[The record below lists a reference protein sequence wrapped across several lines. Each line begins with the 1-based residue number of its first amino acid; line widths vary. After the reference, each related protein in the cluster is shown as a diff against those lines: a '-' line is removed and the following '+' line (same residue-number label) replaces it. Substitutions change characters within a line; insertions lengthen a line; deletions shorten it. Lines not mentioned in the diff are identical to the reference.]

1 MVTIIDV
8 ANYAG
13 VSKTTV
19 STVLNNGPHVKP
31 ETRRR
36 VEEAIQAL
44 GYVCNNNARG
54 LRTKETRCLGVII
67 AIESKKIQTYEY
79 NYEAGLFSYGV
90 SNGIL
95 DGLDGTHY
103 GLITERYCPKEA
115 HGELPQLIKNARVDG
130 VFLVGGLFTYD
141 ILQKIQQ
148 TGIPIVGAGRFFE
161 SIDCVFAD
169 VVQAMYLQT
178 KELLQNGHRKLALIN
193 CPRSYVSSQDRL
205 LGWNKALGEYKRE
218 SVQTWQTYCPSNTG
232 EGGYLAMKQLWEQGI
247 RPDGITTANEPIALG
262 AMRFLFE
269 QGVRIPEDISIT
281 SYEASVL
288 GGYSSP
294 PLTSVNIQKEQM
306 GAIAAEML
314 LNRIENPD
322 APIAQ
327 HIIEPELLVRASVVK
342 K

>member
-31 ETRRR
+31 ETRKR
-36 VEEAIQAL
+36 VEEAVQAL

-54 LRTKETRCLGVII
+54 LRKKETRCLGVII

-79 NYEAGLFSYGV
+79 HYETGQFSYGV
-90 SNGIL
+90 SNGIV
-95 DGLDGTHY
+95 DGLIGTDY
-103 GLITERYCPKEA
+103 GLLTERYCPSESN
-115 HGELPQLIKNARVDG
+115 GELPQLIKNARVDG
-130 VFLVGGLFTYD
+130 VILVGGLFTYD
-141 ILQKIQQ
+141 ILQKIHQ
-148 TGIPIVGAGRFFE
+148 TGVPAVGVGRFFE

-169 VVQAMYLQT
+169 VVHAMYLQT
-178 KELLQNGHRKLALIN
+178 RELLQTGHRHLALIN

-205 LGWNKALGEYKRE
+205 LGWNQALGEYNRE
-218 SVQTWQTYCPSNTG
+218 SLETWQTYCPTNTG
-232 EGGYLAMKQLWEQGI
+232 EGGYLAMKQLWEQGV
-247 RPDGITTANEPIALG
+247 RPDGIVTANEPIALG
-262 AMRFLFE
+262 AMRFLYE
-269 QGVRIPEDISIT
+269 KGVRIPEDISIT

-294 PLTSVNIQKEQM
+294 PLTSINIHKEQM
-306 GAIAAEML
+306 GGIAAQML

-322 APIAQ
+322 TPVAQ
-327 HIIEPELLVRASVVK
+327 HIIEPELLIRASVVK